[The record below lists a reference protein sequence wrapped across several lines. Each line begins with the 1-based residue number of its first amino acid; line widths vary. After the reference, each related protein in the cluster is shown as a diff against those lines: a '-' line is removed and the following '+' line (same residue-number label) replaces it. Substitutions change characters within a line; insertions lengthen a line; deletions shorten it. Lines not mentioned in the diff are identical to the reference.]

1 MLTVV
6 GNILWLILCGIW
18 MAILYYIGGLLGL
31 ILIITIPLGIQSFKL
46 GNYVLWPFGR
56 TVVTEPGASVVW
68 SVVGNVI
75 WVIIAG
81 WWLALFHVLLAVI
94 FFITIIGIP
103 FGIANLKLARL
114 ALLPFG
120 AMVVTDVPPDAQTI
134 VAVPQLGTSSTTQ
147 AAPSSTPSPEMGD
160 RRTRAARSHG
170 AVFGSMNGIILRNSR
185 PTSSIWWARFAA
197 RCS

>member
-1 MLTVV
+1 MLAAV

-31 ILIITIPLGIQSFKL
+31 ILIVTIPLGIQSFKL

-68 SVVGNVI
+68 SVLGNVVWLI
-75 WVIIAG
+75 VVG

-103 FGIANLKLARL
+103 FGIANLKMARL

-120 AMVVTDVPPDAQTI
+120 ASVVTVVPPDTQTV
-134 VAVPQLGTSSTTQ
+134 VAVPQLGANMAPQ
-147 AAPSSTPSPEMGD
+147 PVPPSSAPVRPPEPPEVTG
-160 RRTRAARSHG
+160 RTSA
-170 AVFGSMNGIILRNSR
+170 
-185 PTSSIWWARFAA
+185 P
-197 RCS
+197 

>member
-31 ILIITIPLGIQSFKL
+31 ILIVTIPLGIQSFKL

-68 SVVGNVI
+68 SVIGNVVWLI
-75 WVIIAG
+75 LIG

-120 AMVVTDVPPDAQTI
+120 ATVVTEVPADTETI
-134 VAVPQLGTSSTTQ
+134 VAVPQLGASRRPRPCRPLGTTYP
-147 AAPSSTPSPEMGD
+147 APPPEPPGD
-160 RRTRAARSHG
+160 HG
-170 AVFGSMNGIILRNSR
+170 AVFGSMNGIIFRSSR

>member
-18 MAILYYIGGLLGL
+18 MAILYYIGGLLGV
-31 ILIITIPLGIQSFKL
+31 ILIVTIPLGIQSFKL

-56 TVVTEPGASVVW
+56 TVVTEPGASAVW
-68 SVVGNVI
+68 SVVGNVV
-75 WVIIAG
+75 WLLVAG
-81 WWLALFHVLLAVI
+81 WWLALFHVLLAVV

-120 AMVVTDVPPDAQTI
+120 ARVVTEVSPDSQTI
-134 VAVPQLGTSSTTQ
+134 VTVPQLGASS
-147 AAPSSTPSPEMGD
+147 APTHTVPVASAPPTPAPPPEPPDVMGQSSAP
-160 RRTRAARSHG
+160 
-170 AVFGSMNGIILRNSR
+170 
-185 PTSSIWWARFAA
+185 
-197 RCS
+197 